1 MVLSQLQKGHVAKIH
16 RVTHPH
22 GETQE
27 QLISLGF
34 DPGET
39 VQLMMKAPFG
49 NPMQIKVGST
59 LIAIHSTDAQ
69 HVHLCESECKD
80 HAV

>member
-1 MVLSQLQKGHVAKIH
+1 MVLSQLQKGRVAKIH
-16 RVTHPH
+16 HVAHPH
-22 GETQE
+22 DDIQE
-27 QLISLGF
+27 QLFSLGF

-59 LIAIHSTDAQ
+59 LIAIHAADAQ
-69 HVHLCESECKD
+69 HIHLCDASCED
-80 HAV
+80 HG